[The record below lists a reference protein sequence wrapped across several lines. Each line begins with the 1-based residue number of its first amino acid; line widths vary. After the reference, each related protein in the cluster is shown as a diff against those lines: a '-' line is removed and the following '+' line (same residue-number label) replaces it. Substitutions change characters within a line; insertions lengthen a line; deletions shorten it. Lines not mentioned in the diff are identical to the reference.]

1 MGLSRDVRHGARLR
15 HLRHRTDHGVRQ
27 VRRLRQTP
35 RTQGR
40 NLGSVGGGSERVLPA
55 GAKPGD
61 PAART
66 RRRQGHGAAEKEE
79 VTVQTPGGPAPDL
92 ANRSGRYRLLANRT
106 WLPSAPCYRL
116 VRNEGLLPARRTDW
130 KNLHGERNLGPV
142 TRDACG
148 LGEHPCLPG
157 VEPDVRM
164 AKRTEECPVAVSV
177 GEECDEL

>member
-1 MGLSRDVRHGARLR
+1 KTEGERYVAHRMWEAGRVLDGGVPGVDEEELRAFREARAAGLGLSRDVRHGARLR

-106 WLPSAPCYRL
+106 
-116 VRNEGLLPARRTDW
+116 
-130 KNLHGERNLGPV
+130 
-142 TRDACG
+142 
-148 LGEHPCLPG
+148 
-157 VEPDVRM
+157 
-164 AKRTEECPVAVSV
+164 
-177 GEECDEL
+177 